1 MKKLYKSITCF
12 VCACLMIIQPS
23 NCNLCH
29 ACSCRDLEL
38 CLFGG
43 RSTPSNDEEYKR
55 KIEIYKQN
63 FMHNFDTV
71 INELKKIFS
80 DRHCKTVRGPDW
92 FYNPISDEQFSNLK
106 KALPILLTKTGYE
119 FSDTKDFWEEY
130 KALRPASKSHPS
142 CRLKDL
148 ITEGLTE
155 NKDIT
160 IHKHHIIPYCLG
172 GAGTPLNCI
181 ELFEDEHQKIH
192 SVICKVVRGE
202 IT

>member
-12 VCACLMIIQPS
+12 LYACLMTIQPS

-71 INELKKIFS
+71 I
-80 DRHCKTVRGPDW
+80 
-92 FYNPISDEQFSNLK
+92 
-106 KALPILLTKTGYE
+106 
-119 FSDTKDFWEEY
+119 
-130 KALRPASKSHPS
+130 
-142 CRLKDL
+142 
-148 ITEGLTE
+148 
-155 NKDIT
+155 
-160 IHKHHIIPYCLG
+160 
-172 GAGTPLNCI
+172 
-181 ELFEDEHQKIH
+181 
-192 SVICKVVRGE
+192 
-202 IT
+202 